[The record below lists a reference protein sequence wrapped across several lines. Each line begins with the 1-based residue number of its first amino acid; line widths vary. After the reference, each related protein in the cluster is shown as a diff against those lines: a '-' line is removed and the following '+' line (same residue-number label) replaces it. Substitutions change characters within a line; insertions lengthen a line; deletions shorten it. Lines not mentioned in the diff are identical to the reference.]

1 MITVTDDNNYMGL
14 STDEKPTGA
23 QVTNGACFYEM
34 DTQTAYMYDAENQT
48 WIDQ

>member
-1 MITVTDDNNYMGL
+1 MITVSKDNDYVGL

-23 QVTNGACFYEM
+23 QVANGACFYEM
-34 DTQTAYMYDAENQT
+34 DTNTAYMYDAENQT